1 MPSSM
6 TRPRLA
12 ALAILVIAL
21 LFQWTWM
28 AAAALCRHDG
38 HETRHFGHHVH
49 GVSLHG
55 MGAER
60 HAGTGTDAESG
71 PPAQKADQGLQSS
84 LSVDCSMCHA
94 WVAAA
99 TQHWQ
104 AAPAAPPPAQ
114 FAEPLR
120 RHASAV
126 LLRPDRPR
134 WQG

>member
-1 MPSSM
+1 M

-60 HAGTGTDAESG
+60 HASTGTDAESG

-104 AAPAAPPPAQ
+104 AAPVAPPPAQ

>member
-1 MPSSM
+1 M

-12 ALAILVIAL
+12 ALAVLVIAL
-21 LFQWTWM
+21 LFQWSWM

-60 HAGTGTDAESG
+60 HANADPGAGAEPG
-71 PPAQKADQGLQSS
+71 QPAKKSDQSQPSS

-94 WVAAA
+94 WVAVA
-99 TQHWQ
+99 THYAK
-104 AAPAAPPPAQ
+104 AAPVAPPPMP

>member
-21 LFQWTWM
+21 LFQWTWI

-71 PPAQKADQGLQSS
+71 PPAQKGDS
-84 LSVDCSMCHA
+84 L
-94 WVAAA
+94 
-99 TQHWQ
+99 
-104 AAPAAPPPAQ
+104 
-114 FAEPLR
+114 L
-120 RHASAV
+120 
-126 LLRPDRPR
+126 
-134 WQG
+134 

>member
-1 MPSSM
+1 M

-12 ALAILVIAL
+12 ALVVLVIAL
-21 LFQWTWM
+21 LFQWSWV

-38 HETRHFGHHVH
+38 HETPHFGHHVH

-55 MGAER
+55 LGAER
-60 HAGTGTDAESG
+60 DAGAEPG
-71 PPAQKADQGLQSS
+71 QPAQKADQGLQSS
-84 LSVDCSMCHA
+84 PGVDCSMCHA

-104 AAPAAPPPAQ
+104 APPVAPPPAQ

-120 RHASAV
+120 RLASV
-126 LLRPDRPR
+126 LPLRPDRPR